1 MANEINGRHVYR
13 PTWQD
18 RELRFDAKIVDLKL
32 RRGEEEIDSINSVE
46 DSKGNNGDRGFLVIT
61 NLRLIWVSHKRPRT
75 NLSVGLNSIV
85 KLSIK
90 TANSRLR
97 GSIQAC
103 KLECCWLFVVISCT
117 VLISMISMISK
128 SSPCHLHCFQKSV
141 TLSPTHAVF
150 VMCKYKKSRYEFI
163 FTSLV
168 RKSPRLFTTAQAVF
182 RAYETTRLYRD
193 LKLRGALLQNK
204 NLVLLPLEKIYEKVN
219 GVWNL
224 SNDQGNLGTF
234 YITNVR
240 LVWHANLAEN
250 FNVSIPYL
258 QMLRLVTRKS
268 KFGKALVVHT
278 HKNAG
283 GYILGF
289 RIDPVELLER
299 IFQQI
304 QVLRK
309 NFASKPIYGIEFKL
323 DTDEHSTSSLEK
335 FRVERKEDELEI
347 IEDDAPS
354 MSFGSAAMKYGDGV
368 GNMNEES
375 GDRPVFNKTLGLAM
389 EPLSDGVD
397 GAKELWQLY
406 A

>member
-1 MANEINGRHVYR
+1 
-13 PTWQD
+13 
-18 RELRFDAKIVDLKL
+18 
-32 RRGEEEIDSINSVE
+32 
-46 DSKGNNGDRGFLVIT
+46 
-61 NLRLIWVSHKRPRT
+61 
-75 NLSVGLNSIV
+75 
-85 KLSIK
+85 
-90 TANSRLR
+90 
-97 GSIQAC
+97 
-103 KLECCWLFVVISCT
+103 
-117 VLISMISMISK
+117 
-128 SSPCHLHCFQKSV
+128 
-141 TLSPTHAVF
+141 
-150 VMCKYKKSRYEFI
+150 MCKFKKSRYEFI

-193 LKLRGALLQNK
+193 LKLRAALLQNK

-289 RIDPVELLER
+289 RIDPAELLER

-335 FRVERKEDELEI
+335 FRVERKEDE
-347 IEDDAPS
+347 
-354 MSFGSAAMKYGDGV
+354 
-368 GNMNEES
+368 
-375 GDRPVFNKTLGLAM
+375 
-389 EPLSDGVD
+389 
-397 GAKELWQLY
+397 
-406 A
+406 